1 MTTVA
6 GPELTE
12 ALKALR
18 ESIDTLP
25 SPGDEAQKQALEGLE
40 ELMQNLTKLAGT
52 VEAIGT
58 KITDE

>member
-6 GPELTE
+6 GPDMTE

-25 SPGDEAQKQALEGLE
+25 PAGDEAQKRALEELE
-40 ELMQNLTKLAGT
+40 ELMQSLTKLAGT

>member
-1 MTTVA
+1 MTAVA
-6 GPELTE
+6 GTEMTE

-25 SPGDEAQKQALEGLE
+25 SPGDEAQNQALEGME
-40 ELMQNLTKLAGT
+40 SLMKSLTKLAGT

-58 KITDE
+58 RIKDV

>member
-1 MTTVA
+1 M
-6 GPELTE
+6 TE

-25 SPGDEAQKQALEGLE
+25 SPGDETQKQALEGLE
-40 ELMQNLTKLAGT
+40 SLMQSLTKLAGT

-58 KITDE
+58 KIKDV

>member
-1 MTTVA
+1 MTAVA

-40 ELMQNLTKLAGT
+40 NLMQSLTKLAGT

-58 KITDE
+58 EIKDV